1 MMRSKFCIFRIDS
14 SKINW
19 PIAATTQF
27 YLIFIPK
34 LAGMRT
40 LPGRGFRSI
49 WNGCIDTMNNLQI
62 LACVLKCSMILLR
75 SRILAFAR
83 KNSQGL
89 LLFDYHPIQQVPKKM
104 SVKNFSGHQA
114 QRAEAGSSPPP
125 RRGWCQ
131 RPLAG
136 SPWRS
141 PTREPSDLA
150 CSWGTFAA
158 QISASYAAASI
169 TLPELLPSR
178 AIKYV

>member
-104 SVKNFSGHQA
+104 YVK
-114 QRAEAGSSPPP
+114 
-125 RRGWCQ
+125 
-131 RPLAG
+131 
-136 SPWRS
+136 
-141 PTREPSDLA
+141 
-150 CSWGTFAA
+150 
-158 QISASYAAASI
+158 ISAGIKLSEPKPDHLLHLGGGGAKDLSQDLLGGLQLES
-169 TLPELLPSR
+169 LP
-178 AIKYV
+178 I